1 MSSQQLRLI
10 EERRRKVEEFYH
22 VHYDWP
28 FKLNKMEMLSFDIYR
43 VQNLDGSETAHFVAQ
58 SKLNKEKYKSRRK
71 RLYFVTKK
79 NSSQHALRTNLVSRL
94 PIQCFSGA
102 LL

>member
-10 EERRRKVEEFYH
+10 EERRRKVKEFYH
-22 VHYDWP
+22 VHYDWR

-58 SKLNKEKYKSRRK
+58 PKLNKEKYKSR
-71 RLYFVTKK
+71 
-79 NSSQHALRTNLVSRL
+79 NSSQHAFRTNLVSRL